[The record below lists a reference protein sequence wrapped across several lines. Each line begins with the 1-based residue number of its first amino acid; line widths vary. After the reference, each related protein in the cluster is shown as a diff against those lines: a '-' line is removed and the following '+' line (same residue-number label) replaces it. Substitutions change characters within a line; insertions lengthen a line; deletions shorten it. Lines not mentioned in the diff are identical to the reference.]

1 MYYRYRPWCSAC
13 RIYVTTHRMP
23 RSKAIA
29 ARDQHR
35 ADVHGGGA
43 GHRDLLIRSKPNA
56 GADLVHIA
64 WIGATLGVL
73 SAWPWLRHFLG
84 L

>member
-13 RIYVTTHRMP
+13 RIYVTTRRMP

-35 ADVHGGGA
+35 ADLHGGGSNWPSRTA
-43 GHRDLLIRSKPNA
+43 GWR
-56 GADLVHIA
+56 
-64 WIGATLGVL
+64 
-73 SAWPWLRHFLG
+73 
-84 L
+84 